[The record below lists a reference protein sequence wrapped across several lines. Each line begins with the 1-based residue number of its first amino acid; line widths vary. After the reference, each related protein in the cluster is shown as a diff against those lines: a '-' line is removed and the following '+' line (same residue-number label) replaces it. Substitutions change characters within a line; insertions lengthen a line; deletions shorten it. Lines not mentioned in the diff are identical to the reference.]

1 VAINQLQIPTPQINN
16 AVDPSMWGTLG
27 NLGNVYQKAQQ
38 DQAQQAALA
47 QLGQGPQADAQTLL
61 RSGVPSLATLGLNM
75 QQKSVEQQRED
86 AQNAERKREW
96 EANYAILKQ
105 KADREDRSV
114 SDIVQERRD
123 AWIANGGKPEG
134 PDFNAYLFN
143 GALPDPS
150 KMNAGGLTGIP
161 LTTTDATGEKKPA
174 LGQLTAGG
182 QMKLAVPPPGYDYA
196 GTSEKIDTPTEVIIR
211 DRATGL
217 PIARYPKDVAGAAAQ
232 KVEGTAQGKASVDLP
247 KAEADGKLVL
257 DTIDKALAPHPGK
270 AWSVGTVFKDIPAY
284 PGTATADYRA
294 ILDQLGSQ
302 TFLEA
307 YNSLKGGGA
316 ISNYEDKRAS
326 AAKARLSTA
335 QSVPEFDKALQ
346 EYKEIVQSGVE
357 RMRTLAGKPAQPAAP
372 AASAAP
378 ATSDVYAKAK
388 AAIAQGANPKAVRE
402 RLLSSGVD
410 PGDIG
415 K

>member
-1 VAINQLQIPTPQINN
+1 VAINQLQIPTPQVNST
-16 AVDPSMWGTLG
+16 VDPSMWATLG

-47 QLGQGPQADAQTLL
+47 QLGQGPQTDALTLL

-134 PDFNAYLFN
+134 PEFNAYLFN

-150 KMNAGGLTGIP
+150 KMGAGGLTAIP
-161 LTTTDATGEKKPA
+161 LTATGPDGLPKPA
-174 LGQLTAGG
+174 IGQLTPSG
-182 QMKLAVPPPGYDYA
+182 QIIRSVPPPGTDYA
-196 GTSEKIDTPTEVIIR
+196 GTTEKIDTPTEVIIR
-211 DRATGL
+211 DRNTNQVIG
-217 PIARYPKDVAGAAAQ
+217 RYPKDVAGAAAQ
-232 KVEGTAQGKASVDLP
+232 KVEGTAQGKAVVDLP
-247 KAEADGKLVL
+247 KAEADGKLVM

-270 AWSVGTVFKDIPAY
+270 SWSVGTMFKDIPAL

-357 RMRTLAGKPAQPAAP
+357 RMRTLAGKSQAAAP
-372 AASAAP
+372 N
-378 ATSDVYAKAK
+378 AK
-388 AAIAQGANPKAVRE
+388 P
-402 RLLSSGVD
+402 D
-410 PGDIG
+410 PLGLR
-415 K
+415 